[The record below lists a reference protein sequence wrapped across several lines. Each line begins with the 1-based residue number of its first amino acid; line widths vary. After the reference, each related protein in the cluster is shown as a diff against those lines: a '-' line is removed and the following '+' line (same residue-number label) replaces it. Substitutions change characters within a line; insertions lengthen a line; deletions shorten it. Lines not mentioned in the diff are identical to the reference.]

1 VLLKSDT
8 KSILLVSIDATYD
21 EKMKDLAQVLRPVKE
36 KFEERSREKVQTQ
49 L

>member
-1 VLLKSDT
+1 MLLKSGT

-21 EKMKDLAQVLRPVKE
+21 ESMKDVAQVLRPVKE
-36 KFEERSREKVQTQ
+36 QFEERSREKVQTQ